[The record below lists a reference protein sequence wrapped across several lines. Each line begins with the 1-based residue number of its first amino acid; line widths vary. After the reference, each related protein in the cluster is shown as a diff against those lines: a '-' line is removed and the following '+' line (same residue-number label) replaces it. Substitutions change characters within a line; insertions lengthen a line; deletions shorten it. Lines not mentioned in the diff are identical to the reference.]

1 MHTCLHYLCDF
12 AASVKFLVV
21 FLKVVLDVGTG
32 SGILSF
38 FAIQAGASR
47 VYAVDASSI
56 TEHCQQL
63 VTSNGLADQIVVIHG
78 KIEEVRIYSYK

>member
-1 MHTCLHYLCDF
+1 M
-12 AASVKFLVV
+12 
-21 FLKVVLDVGTG
+21 GTG

-47 VYAVDASSI
+47 VYAVDASNI

-63 VTSNGLADQIVVIHG
+63 VTSNGLADRIVVIHG
-78 KIEEVRIYSYK
+78 KIEEVQYL